1 MRYITQL
8 SHLFLVIQGL
18 KSELM
23 SEIYFTVIPLVS
35 SHYVHYGLKN
45 DILTHTLTFYSLL
58 FLYKLFLFTRELAYT
73 RINISSNTEVVIL
86 LKIKRRDFFSTRQHS
101 YFGVTHCE
109 NWKVQIAVFSK

>member
-45 DILTHTLTFYSLL
+45 DILTHTLYLKKNSFSSLHAH
-58 FLYKLFLFTRELAYT
+58 FT
-73 RINISSNTEVVIL
+73 
-86 LKIKRRDFFSTRQHS
+86 
-101 YFGVTHCE
+101 
-109 NWKVQIAVFSK
+109 